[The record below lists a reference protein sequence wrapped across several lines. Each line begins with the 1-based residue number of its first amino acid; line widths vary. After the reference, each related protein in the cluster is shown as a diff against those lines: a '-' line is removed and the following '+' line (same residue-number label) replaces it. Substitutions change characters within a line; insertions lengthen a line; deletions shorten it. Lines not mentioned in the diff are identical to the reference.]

1 MASVVEDA
9 ETYQQSSIVPPF
21 HLESHNDLVP
31 LTNPTVDLS
40 TVRRSSSLGVIS
52 RGILAVLMRYKY
64 MLIIIILCRNKH
76 DRLNFPGY

>member
-21 HLESHNDLVP
+21 HLESHADLVP

-52 RGILAVLMRYKY
+52 RGIFLVLMYFQY
-64 MLIIIILCRNKH
+64 M
-76 DRLNFPGY
+76 